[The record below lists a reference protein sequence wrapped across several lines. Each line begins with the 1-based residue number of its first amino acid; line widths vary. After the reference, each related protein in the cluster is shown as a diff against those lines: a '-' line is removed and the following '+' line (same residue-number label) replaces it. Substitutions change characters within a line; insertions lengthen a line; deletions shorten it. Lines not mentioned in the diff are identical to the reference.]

1 MAQPMTDSA
10 TTEPADG
17 TEAPKTEAKPPTR
30 LILVRHAVTAH
41 TGPLLSGRMP
51 GIDLSEKGVGQ
62 AEAAATRL
70 AALPIAAVYASP
82 IERTTQTARYIA
94 AHLGLEVLPLP
105 GVIEADYG
113 DWTGGKIADLA
124 KTDEWKVVQAA
135 PSRAQFPGGESIR
148 AMQARMVD
156 ALDAVVAAHPHE
168 TVVVVSHADPIKSA
182 IAHYTGMHLDL
193 FQRLHVSPAS
203 ATVLDFHAYGV
214 LLVKCND
221 TGGLADLL
229 PEPES
234 EARSRDR
241 RNRVRSRRR
250 DRRGRV
256 RRARRAHVRDPG
268 AQGCGDAVGA
278 RREGAGALLAN
289 EAEQFLDRIAEEH
302 PEEPGTFGELAGS
315 GAVEEDEPLFRAR
328 LIGIG
333 FDPERS
339 LVLLELREQAADD
352 DEPPPA
358 VEESEGHVARLY
370 ATRAQIRAM
379 LANGIVAVSAG
390 RPKCPLC
397 DFPMDPDGHIC
408 PRMN

>member
-10 TTEPADG
+10 ATAAAETDG
-17 TEAPKTEAKPPTR
+17 AEAPRPEAKPPTR

-51 GIDLSEKGVGQ
+51 GIDLSDKGVGQ

-70 AALPIAAVYASP
+70 AALPIAAIYASP
-82 IERTTQTARYIA
+82 IERTTQTAQRIA
-94 AHLGLEVLPLP
+94 AHHHLDVLPLP

-124 KTDEWKVVQAA
+124 KTDEWRVVQVA

-156 ALDAVVAAHPHE
+156 ALDAVVAAHPNE

-221 TGGLADLL
+221 TGGLDDLL
-229 PEPES
+229 PEPE
-234 EARSRDR
+234 
-241 RNRVRSRRR
+241 
-250 DRRGRV
+250 
-256 RRARRAHVRDPG
+256 P
-268 AQGCGDAVGA
+268 
-278 RREGAGALLAN
+278 
-289 EAEQFLDRIAEEH
+289 
-302 PEEPGTFGELAGS
+302 T
-315 GAVEEDEPLFRAR
+315 
-328 LIGIG
+328 
-333 FDPERS
+333 
-339 LVLLELREQAADD
+339 
-352 DEPPPA
+352 
-358 VEESEGHVARLY
+358 
-370 ATRAQIRAM
+370 
-379 LANGIVAVSAG
+379 
-390 RPKCPLC
+390 
-397 DFPMDPDGHIC
+397 
-408 PRMN
+408 